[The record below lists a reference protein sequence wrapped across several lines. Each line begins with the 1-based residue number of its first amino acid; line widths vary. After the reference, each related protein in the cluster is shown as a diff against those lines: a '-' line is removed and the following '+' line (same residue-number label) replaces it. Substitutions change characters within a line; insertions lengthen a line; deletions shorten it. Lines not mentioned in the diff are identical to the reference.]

1 MELHLIN
8 AGTAKSYAEQFD
20 ENRIKEKQEKQYE
33 RIQSVFDKIE
43 EYSKSGYR
51 EIEFKQSIVFPEDLE
66 LLLEYLNKY
75 DYSVKLIPACSPL
88 PNRIL
93 ISWA

>member
-8 AGTAKSYAEQFD
+8 AGTAKSYAEQF
-20 ENRIKEKQEKQYE
+20 KESQRKQKQEKQYE

-43 EYSKSGYR
+43 AFSKSGYN
-51 EIEFKQSIVFPEDLE
+51 EVEFRQSVVFPEDIG

-75 DYSVKLIPACSPL
+75 GYSVKLIPACDLL
-88 PNRIL
+88 PDRIL
-93 ISWA
+93 ISWT